1 VNAAMKTE
9 LKPDLKPDVKPE
21 VKKPARDPRNG
32 LRMSAS
38 LATVFTILGHT
49 FFGFEQPLIA
59 VFVAL
64 GTGYACALL
73 FEFVDAWACNGT
85 PNYVGGGWKKFV
97 DFLLPAHMTSITLS
111 FLMYTYDQ
119 MWPLAFTVAVSLGAK
134 HVIRVQQRG
143 RLQHVMNPSNF
154 GAVICFAIFQWTT
167 VLPWGF
173 TTYLSGWGDLLVP
186 IVIVMLGSRLNLL
199 FTGRWPLIST
209 WLASYAVLSFARSL
223 MLGTSWLAELVIF
236 SGIPLVLF
244 TFYMITDP
252 QTSPGRPRSQM
263 MFGASIAI
271 AYELLLA
278 MQVQYTMFY
287 AVGAVCAARG
297 LIIVLQNAG
306 VLAHLEQP
314 AQLPR
319 PVQSTPVA
327 S

>member
-1 VNAAMKTE
+1 VSAAAPATIAAKA
-9 LKPDLKPDVKPE
+9 E

-38 LATVFTILGHT
+38 LATVFTALGHT
-49 FFGFEQPLIA
+49 VLGFEQPLVA

-85 PNYVGGGWKKFV
+85 PNYLGGGWKKVV

-111 FLMYTYDQ
+111 FLLYTFDQ
-119 MWPLAFTVAVSLGAK
+119 MWPLAFTVAISIGAK
-134 HVIRVQQRG
+134 HVIRVRQRG

-154 GAVICFAIFQWTT
+154 GAVSWFALFQWTT

-173 TTYLSGWGDLLVP
+173 TTHVSGATDWIIP

-199 FTGRWPLIST
+199 FTGRLPLIGS
-209 WLASYAVLSFARSL
+209 WLGSYAILSFIRS
-223 MLGTSWLAELVIF
+223 MWLGSPWMAELIMF
-236 SGIPLVLF
+236 TGIPLVLF

-252 QTSPGRPRSQM
+252 QTSPSRPRSQM
-263 MFGASIAI
+263 VFGLSIAV

-287 AVGAVCAARG
+287 AVGAVCAIRG
-297 LIIVLQNAG
+297 SIIALQNVG
-306 VLAHLEQP
+306 VLAHLDQP
-314 AQLPR
+314 APLPR
-319 PVQSTPVA
+319 QAEPA
-327 S
+327 SIAS

>member
-1 VNAAMKTE
+1 MSAAAQVTTAA
-9 LKPDLKPDVKPE
+9 KPE

-38 LATVFTILGHT
+38 LATVFTTLGHT
-49 FFGFEQPLIA
+49 VLGFEQPLIA

-85 PNYVGGGWKKFV
+85 PNYAGGGWKKLV

-111 FLMYTYDQ
+111 FLLYTFDQ
-119 MWPLAFTVAVSLGAK
+119 MWPLAFTVAISIGAK

-154 GAVICFAIFQWTT
+154 GAVICFALFQWTT

-173 TTYLSGWGDLLVP
+173 TTTVSGATDWIIP
-186 IVIVMLGSRLNLL
+186 IIIVMLGSRLNLL
-199 FTGRWPLIST
+199 FTGRWPLISS
-209 WLASYAVLSFARSL
+209 WLGSYAVISFFRS
-223 MLGTSWLAELVIF
+223 MWLGSPWSAELIMF
-236 SGIPLVLF
+236 TGIPLVLF

-252 QTSPGRPRSQM
+252 QTSPSRPRSQM
-263 MFGASIAI
+263 IFGISIAI
-271 AYELLLA
+271 AYEVLLA
-278 MQVQYTMFY
+278 LQVQYTMFY
-287 AVGAVCAARG
+287 AVGAVCALRG
-297 LIIVLQNAG
+297 SIIALQNMG

-314 AQLPR
+314 APLPR
-319 PVQSTPVA
+319 PVESAPIA